1 MIDSLT
7 LLILDNSTKSIIA
20 IKHLRSSISRY
31 GEIGIRAGF
40 KYQFRKEYEF
50 DSHYRDHTNNQVT
63 SDGQIRLRRRC
74 MVELA
79 IYHTNRKWC
88 VRVRLR
94 GERLFDLG
102 ESLAQLVAQRFKG
115 EIIWNYQHMLKEL

>member
-1 MIDSLT
+1 
-7 LLILDNSTKSIIA
+7 
-20 IKHLRSSISRY
+20 
-31 GEIGIRAGF
+31 
-40 KYQFRKEYEF
+40 
-50 DSHYRDHTNNQVT
+50 
-63 SDGQIRLRRRC
+63 